1 MATKSTGSVQS
12 DSSAAAATVAPA
24 PVASGDALKAFASNV
39 RWADVLAAADAL
51 TDTVAEC
58 AAAGSASKVAA
69 KVARLRP
76 AGVFAFRVT
85 LAAYV
90 LARVKDG
97 GVNTAQKAELESKL
111 SALRESGKMTDRKL
125 NFGGLALPPML
136 GEF

>member
-1 MATKSTGSVQS
+1 MATKSTGSVQN
-12 DSSAAAATVAPA
+12 DSAAAAPVAPA
-24 PVASGDALKAFASNV
+24 PVASGDALKAFASGV
-39 RWADVLAAADAL
+39 RWSDVLAAADAL

-76 AGVFAFRVT
+76 AGVFTFRVT

-90 LARVKDG
+90 LAKVKDG

-111 SALRESGKMTDRKL
+111 SALRESGRMTDRTL
-125 NFGGLALPPML
+125 QFGGLALPPLL